1 MRGLALKS
9 NLVSNPLTMAPM
21 ARAEP
26 AAAKPATP
34 PPMIRTYTWHHTNT
48 RNHER
53 VFKTG
58 LEIFVTQ
65 YTLSTHLCRW
75 HFASCCD
82 LSSEKTP
89 EAVCCQH
96 DCLVPE
102 MRKTESKDKKKKM
115 EIIEKW

>member
-1 MRGLALKS
+1 
-9 NLVSNPLTMAPM
+9 MAPM

-34 PPMIRTYTWHHTNT
+34 PPMMRTYPSHHTNT
-48 RNHER
+48 RNRER

-58 LEIFVTQ
+58 LEICVTQ

-75 HFASCCD
+75 HFASCRD
-82 LSSEKTP
+82 LSGKKTP

-102 MRKTESKDKKKKM
+102 TRKTESKDKQKQKI